1 MARQLAAPHPWP
13 PQGVPRD
20 WRQEEG
26 VEDVGGLG
34 NAAGGRREFLLSL
47 AKAGI
52 SQGIAGLF
60 LEAHP
65 DPDNAKC
72 DGPCALRLEML
83 EPFLKQVKDL
93 DDFVKAQE
101 IIDIK

>member
-1 MARQLAAPHPWP
+1 FDVTHSLQLP
-13 PQGVPRD
+13 
-20 WRQEEG
+20 
-26 VEDVGGLG
+26 GGLG